1 MDQEARIL
9 DPRRLGAFLADAR
22 AEAALSQAALAARCG
37 LAQQQISY
45 FEAGARTPTLEQ
57 ALRIARALDLPL
69 QRLLSGSDR
78 PGAAPEGLVIEFR
91 RLGIVDLRVRDAAVP
106 GSFRRP
112 EEVLNL
118 ALTGAAPDPRVVEAI
133 PAALAWADL
142 DPDLLAGHAA
152 AAGTARRLAWL
163 ADAALAIDRR
173 AGFPGGCRKGPL
185 ERFLRVIELPGEAE
199 PWDDL
204 GAPAASPP
212 ASPIWRRW
220 RIAYDADLDR
230 LRDRAEHLHGLRS
243 RPAGPRLRPP
253 RGGRA
258 VRPWASPPLHAAGGP
273 PMIDEEV
280 LAFLRA
286 IDDDL
291 AHTTPPRA
299 RLSTC
304 TCSAARHWSSAS
316 ASGS

>member
-1 MDQEARIL
+1 MR
-9 DPRRLGAFLADAR
+9 PRPAADLLLR
-22 AEAALSQAALAARCG
+22 GR
-37 LAQQQISY
+37 
-45 FEAGARTPTLEQ
+45 ARTPTLEQ

-78 PGAAPEGLVIEFR
+78 PGAAPEGLVIELR

-118 ALTGAAPDPRVVEAI
+118 ALTGAVPDPRVVEAI

-163 ADAALAIDRR
+163 ADAALAVDHR
-173 AGFPGGCRKGPL
+173 AGFPGGCRKEPL
-185 ERFLRVIELPGEAE
+185 ERFLRATELPGEAE

-204 GAPAASPP
+204 GPRCRPPPRRSGGVGGSPTT
-212 ASPIWRRW
+212 PIWTGCATVPNTSTAFAPDRR
-220 RIAYDADLDR
+220 A
-230 LRDRAEHLHGLRS
+230 
-243 RPAGPRLRPP
+243 PRFRPP

>member
-78 PGAAPEGLVIEFR
+78 PGAAPEGLVIELR

-133 PAALAWADL
+133 PAALAWAVL
-142 DPDLLAGHAA
+142 DPHLLAGHAA

-173 AGFPGGCRKGPL
+173 ASFPGGCRKEPL
-185 ERFLRVIELPGEAE
+185 ERFLRATELPREAE

-204 GAPAASPP
+204 GAPAAPP

-243 RPAGPRLRPP
+243 RPAGPQVPAALRRP
-253 RGGRA
+253 GRA
-258 VRPWASPPLHAAGGP
+258 AVG
-273 PMIDEEV
+273 E
-280 LAFLRA
+280 
-286 IDDDL
+286 
-291 AHTTPPRA
+291 
-299 RLSTC
+299 
-304 TCSAARHWSSAS
+304 SAASRRGRPADDR
-316 ASGS
+316 